1 MVSQSL
7 LSLKSAHNNDW
18 LRCDGRESF
27 VQNPNI
33 TKNMQLV
40 SDPELLKLFLMFFS
54 ACYFFSNDLIIT
66 YFI

>member
-1 MVSQSL
+1 MISQSL

-33 TKNMQLV
+33 AKNIQLV
-40 SDPELLKLFLMFFS
+40 LDPELLKIFLTFFS
-54 ACYFFSNDLIIT
+54 ACCFFVMT
-66 YFI
+66 